1 MTRPER
7 RLSAIVA
14 ADIVGYSRFIEAD
27 EAATLAAI
35 TALRT
40 QVIDPVLAEYKG
52 RVVKLMGDGMIVE
65 FASVVDAVLCAVA
78 MQLQVAGHQREVP
91 SERRIMFRIG
101 INLGDVVVAGDDVL
115 GDGVNVAARLEQL
128 SPPGGVLVSGTA
140 YDQLRG
146 KFELPLDFV
155 GDQRVKNISRLVPT
169 YSVRINGAKGVWKLK
184 TRNIRRYLPLGFA
197 LMALAVAGG
206 ATLWW
211 FQTTEPA
218 LAAKPSIAVLP
229 FDNLGGDET
238 TNRLAGG
245 ITEDI
250 ITDLSRYREVDVI
263 ARNSTA
269 VYQGTPVD
277 IRKVGQ
283 DLDVRYVLEGSVQ
296 RYDEQ
301 IRITA
306 QLVDANTAAHVWSD
320 RWDRPV
326 ADLFAVQTEIS
337 EQVTSR
343 LLNTAGAIT
352 TAEHVA
358 NRRENPRNLTAYELY
373 LRGREALHRFTKES
387 VLEAV
392 PLLLEAVAKD
402 PTLARAWA
410 ELSAAYT
417 ASIEFGAESEQA
429 RAKAISAAEHAVSLD
444 PLDALAHA
452 HLAFSVGMT
461 GDLKR
466 AEAEWDTALRLNPSS
481 ADILTMYAGWAN
493 TFKTPA
499 YGADVVDR
507 AIRLNPNYPSWAT
520 GPFSYAYIMAERY
533 EDALRILEQQSP
545 DNYTIY
551 SWIFRAASNAMLG
564 KSDAARDWVSRT
576 LQKHPNLTIENFI
589 NFDTGMAEADRR
601 MFTETMRKAGF
612 PPCAT
617 ADQLKS
623 YEKPYRLPECSTT
636 GER

>member
-1 MTRPER
+1 MWWLRLWKDAFMSTTRPER

-14 ADIVGYSRFIEAD
+14 ADIVGYSRMIEAD

-35 TALRT
+35 SALRA
-40 QVIDPVLAEYKG
+40 QVIDPLLVEYKG
-52 RVVKLMGDGMIVE
+52 RVVKLMGDGVIME

-78 MQLQVAGHQREVP
+78 MQKQVASNQREVP
-91 SERRIMFRIG
+91 SERRIIFRIG
-101 INLGDVVVAGDDVL
+101 INLGDVVVAGEDLL

-128 SPPGGVLVSGTA
+128 SSPGGVLVSGTA

-146 KFELPLDFV
+146 KLELPLDFA
-155 GDQRVKNISRLVPT
+155 GDQRVKNISQPVRT
-169 YSVRINGAKGVWKLK
+169 YSVRMDGAKRVWRLK
-184 TRNIRRYLPLGFA
+184 TRNLRRYLPLA
-197 LMALAVAGG
+197 LTLIALAFAGS
-206 ATLWW
+206 AMLWW
-211 FQTTEPA
+211 LHTTEPA

-229 FDNLGGDET
+229 FDDIGGDDT
-238 TNRLAGG
+238 TKRFAGG

-269 VYQGTPVD
+269 VYQGKPID

-296 RYDEQ
+296 RYGEQ

-306 QLVDANTAAHVWSD
+306 QLIDASTAAHVWSD

-337 EQVTSR
+337 EQVTNR
-343 LLNTAGAIT
+343 LLNTGGAIT
-352 TAEHVA
+352 TAEHVG

-373 LRGREALHRFTKES
+373 LRGREALRQFTKES
-387 VLEAV
+387 VAEAL
-392 PLLLEAVAKD
+392 PLLLEVVEKD

-417 ASIEFGAESEQA
+417 TSIEFGAEAEPA
-429 RAKAISAAEHAVSLD
+429 RAKAIAAAERAVSLD
-444 PLDALAHA
+444 PMDALAHA
-452 HLAFSVGMT
+452 HLAFSVGMI

-493 TFKTPA
+493 AFETPA
-499 YGADVVDR
+499 YGAEVVDR

-520 GPFSYAYIMAERY
+520 GPFSYAYIVAGQY
-533 EDALRILEQQSP
+533 EDALRVLEQQSP
-545 DNYTIY
+545 GNYTLY
-551 SWIFRAASNAMLG
+551 SWIFRAISNAMLN
-564 KSDAARDWVSRT
+564 KPDEAKVWVART
-576 LQKHPNLTIENFI
+576 LQQHPDLTIEHFI
-589 NFDTGMAEADRR
+589 NFDTGLADADRKL
-601 MFTETMRKAGF
+601 FTETMRKAGF

-617 ADQLKS
+617 
-623 YEKPYRLPECSTT
+623 PIN
-636 GER
+636 